1 MSEDLKKQFEAAIIT
16 AKSLDKRP
24 DNDAM
29 LELYSLYKQA
39 SSGDV
44 SGNRPSGFD
53 FVGGAKYDAWEK
65 LKGVSNDDA
74 MQRYVA
80 KVESLKS

>member
-1 MSEDLKKQFEAAIIT
+1 MTDDLKTQFEAATID
-16 AKSLDKRP
+16 AKSLAKRP

-29 LELYSLYKQA
+29 LELYALYKQA

-44 SGNRPSGFD
+44 SGSRPSGFD

-65 LKGVSNDDA
+65 LKGVTNDDA
-74 MQRYVA
+74 MKRYIA